1 MSYATAADLAQRF
14 GEQELAQL
22 ADPLN
27 TGEPD
32 AAVLALALADA
43 QAEIDG
49 YLQAR
54 YQLPLP
60 TVPAVLVRLACD
72 VARYRLSCDR
82 ATDEVRRRY
91 EDAIKLLTNISRG
104 VVALGLAEADPAP
117 QPSLASFA
125 AGAERVFGRANTAG
139 Y

>member
-1 MSYATAADLAQRF
+1 MVLFSVDVAVTS
-14 GEQELAQL
+14 
-22 ADPLN
+22 PL
-27 TGEPD
+27 TRKVTVHHCPD
-32 AAVLALALADA
+32 GN
-43 QAEIDG
+43 DG
-49 YLQAR
+49 IPMPTVVSGVA
-54 YQLPLP
+54 LP

-72 VARYRLSCDR
+72 VARYRLWRDR
-82 ATDEVRRRY
+82 ASEEVRRRY
-91 EDAIKLLTNISRG
+91 EDAIKLLINISRG